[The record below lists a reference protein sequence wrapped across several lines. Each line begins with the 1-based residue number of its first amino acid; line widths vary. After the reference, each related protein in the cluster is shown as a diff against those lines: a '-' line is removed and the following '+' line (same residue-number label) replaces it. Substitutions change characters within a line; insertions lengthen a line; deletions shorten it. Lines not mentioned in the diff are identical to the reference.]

1 MNNDNVFDVAIVG
14 AGIVGLSTALFLQ
27 KRNKRVIIIE
37 KESDVAKHQSGR
49 NSGVIHS
56 GIYYKP
62 KSLKSELCIR
72 GRELLLEYL
81 EEKKIPYKMEG
92 KIIVDKN
99 IEKLENLLERS
110 KDIGMEGVRLLIDKE
125 MEEFEPNVLFKYG
138 LYVPQAGVVDY
149 SIVSHAMKRDF
160 ISNGGEMVF
169 NQEIKSIVTDNG
181 VKMLISKLNNYKAQ
195 YLVNCGGL
203 YSDKLARLDN
213 LKPEIKIIPFRGE
226 YYSIDVIH
234 NDVINH
240 MIYPLSDP
248 DLPFLGI
255 HLTKTVE
262 GALEAG
268 PNAVFAFAK
277 EGYSWKK
284 VNFSE
289 LLGSIRFI
297 GLWRLGRK
305 YLKTGLSEMYRSL
318 NKRRFLE
325 EINKFVPGINVEDLH
340 SKKSGVRAQAVDSAG
355 NLIDDFYFLEGIN
368 SLHVLN
374 APSPAAT
381 ASLAIGEYISHKVN

>member
-149 SIVSHAMKRDF
+149 SIV
-160 ISNGGEMVF
+160 
-169 NQEIKSIVTDNG
+169 
-181 VKMLISKLNNYKAQ
+181 
-195 YLVNCGGL
+195 
-203 YSDKLARLDN
+203 
-213 LKPEIKIIPFRGE
+213 
-226 YYSIDVIH
+226 
-234 NDVINH
+234 
-240 MIYPLSDP
+240 
-248 DLPFLGI
+248 
-255 HLTKTVE
+255 
-262 GALEAG
+262 
-268 PNAVFAFAK
+268 
-277 EGYSWKK
+277 
-284 VNFSE
+284 
-289 LLGSIRFI
+289 
-297 GLWRLGRK
+297 
-305 YLKTGLSEMYRSL
+305 
-318 NKRRFLE
+318 
-325 EINKFVPGINVEDLH
+325 
-340 SKKSGVRAQAVDSAG
+340 
-355 NLIDDFYFLEGIN
+355 
-368 SLHVLN
+368 
-374 APSPAAT
+374 
-381 ASLAIGEYISHKVN
+381 